1 MPILLK
7 LFLLLISIDQEAILK
22 FFGVQDPNDFGPM
35 PFGDG
40 SEVAPVVSTDVSMET
55 LKLVVKGLLERY
67 QTGLGLVDFENII
80 LFIIVIRFIIL
91 SFRYN
96 IKTSFYI
103 CCIGLVAGGLWYFHL
118 KDLFLWY
125 RDILLLNRLTT
136 KFAEQA
142 RAVELLDKTKMGG
155 IAQDVRHP
163 INYIKYALIEAGRRD
178 DIYHID
184 PISMLFTKVPD
195 NYREQADKIY
205 FAIFGKFIP
214 LVWKFLKSQ
223 GAQYVPI
230 LSYLFVV
237 RVNKR
242 LCPYLIR
249 WHWTFLWTMSFF
261 ENAYVNIVRRLHFY
275 LVQVVVPEDKY
286 LERPIVLGLMV
297 GFCLMHF
304 VIVFFG
310 LLHATCGQYFYVP
323 FVTENAEI
331 HIGRRPENSVYS
343 GGFTSWQ
350 NNRDRRTAFIAKG
363 GKDGWKLYFPRLWW
377 GWLGKGGS
385 QMDRLDIKAEQEY
398 RAKRSKRALEKRKKR
413 FKRFIRKLKK
423 WIFKK

>member
-7 LFLLLISIDQEAILK
+7 LFLLLINIDQETILN
-22 FFGVQDPNDFGPM
+22 FFGVQDPNDFGPI

-67 QTGLGLVDFENII
+67 QTGLGLLEFENII

-103 CCIGLVAGGLWYFHL
+103 CCIGLFAGGLWYFHL

-125 RDILLLNRLTT
+125 RDVLLLNRLTT
-136 KFAEQA
+136 KFAEQS
-142 RAVELLDKTKMGG
+142 RSLELIEKAKMGDL
-155 IAQDVRHP
+155 AQNVRNP
-163 INYIKYALIEAGRRD
+163 INYIKYALIEAGRRND
-178 DIYHID
+178 YHID

-195 NYREQADKIY
+195 NFRERSDKIY
-205 FAIFGKFIP
+205 FALFGKFIP
-214 LVWKFLKSQ
+214 LIWSFLKSQ
-223 GAQYVPI
+223 GTQYLPI

-249 WHWTFLWTMSFF
+249 WHWTFLWTMSMF
-261 ENAYVNIVRRLHFY
+261 ESPYVDLVRRFQYY

-286 LERPIVLGLMV
+286 LERPIVVGLMV
-297 GFCLMHF
+297 GFVLLHF
-304 VIVFFG
+304 IVVFFG
-310 LLHATCGQYFYVP
+310 LLHAACGQYFYVP
-323 FVTENAEI
+323 FLVENTEI
-331 HIGRRPENSVYS
+331 HIGPRPQNSVYS

-350 NNRDRRTAFIAKG
+350 NNKDRRIAFMAKG
-363 GKDGWKLYFPRLWW
+363 GKGAWKLYFPRLWW
-377 GWLGKGGS
+377 GWFGKGGS
-385 QMDRLDIKAEQEY
+385 QMDRQEIKAEQEY
-398 RAKRSKRALEKRKKR
+398 RAKRSKRSLEKRKKR
-413 FKRFIRKLKK
+413 FNKFIRKLKK